1 MKAFFTIAVFLGVAL
16 SVNAQDTAVDS
27 QTPASPCFQKVM
39 GEVRDGVTKEI
50 LPNTIVSIQ
59 TDDGTPIATQMVQKD
74 GKFQFSLD
82 CNTKYRLKASKKKYT
97 LESKNF
103 ATTDISGAEL
113 KTKIFL
119 DKGSIAFVKD
129 EKAINA
135 TKNKV
140 AETLAVKT
148 PELKSD
154 LKAIESI
161 EKTVSEE
168 VEIEPKVATTVA
180 EKNVNEDVEVKT
192 DIVAKEQD
200 ESKIVASVEET
211 IVEKDDEIKKDIVS
225 KEQVETPKVATVATK
240 KNIDNKDVLVLEP
253 VLFDYE
259 SSYLNSRAKKELVKI
274 VSIMKENPEMVLEC
288 ASYTDA
294 KGPENYNMWM
304 SKRRAK
310 RTVEY
315 LVRRGVPASRISG
328 KGYGETKLI
337 NNCEDDCSDEE
348 RQVNRRTEFIIVK
361 N

>member
-1 MKAFFTIAVFLGVAL
+1 MKTFITIAVFLSAFV
-16 SVNAQDTAVDS
+16 VTRAQDTLVDNIA
-27 QTPASPCFQKVM
+27 PASPCFQKVI

-50 LPNTIVSIQ
+50 LPNTIVSLQ
-59 TDDGTPIATQMVQKD
+59 TDDGTPVATQMVKKD
-74 GKFQFSLD
+74 GLFNFEVN
-82 CNTKYRLKASKKKYT
+82 CNTKYRLKASKKSYT

-103 ATTDISGAEL
+103 TTTDVGGTEL

-129 EKAINA
+129 EKVIDA

-140 AETLAVKT
+140 AETPTVKT
-148 PELKSD
+148 PELSSD
-154 LKAIESI
+154 LKAITKVENTISDV
-161 EKTVSEE
+161 ENKSSEE
-168 VEIEPKVATTVA
+168 VKEESKVDTTVA
-180 EKNVNEDVEVKT
+180 EN
-192 DIVAKEQD
+192 I
-200 ESKIVASVEET
+200 VEE
-211 IVEKDDEIKKDIVS
+211 KNEIKKVIVV
-225 KEQVETPKVATVATK
+225 KDEEETPKVATLETK

-294 KGPENYNMWM
+294 KGSENYNMWM

-315 LVRRGVPASRISG
+315 LVRRGVPASRITG

-348 RQVNRRTEFIIVK
+348 RQVNRRTEFVIIK